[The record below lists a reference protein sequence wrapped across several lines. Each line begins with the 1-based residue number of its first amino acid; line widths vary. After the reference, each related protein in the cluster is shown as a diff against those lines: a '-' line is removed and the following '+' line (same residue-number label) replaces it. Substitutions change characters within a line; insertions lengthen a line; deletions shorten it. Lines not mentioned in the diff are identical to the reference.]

1 MNNSQQSFFST
12 AVREA
17 TYFDLNHLRNLFQYA
32 DSSVV
37 YWSLMQPDNLRQII
51 IGTEQRLLK
60 ICLQCM
66 TQRSGSSVATD
77 SKIVNFSSKSSFL
90 LMSKVKKFIGGDLSH
105 IGKEFSH
112 YEYSYQLFANFRQKY
127 ENDLLGVTDDQTV
140 PDHVV
145 VDAFAHPTRLGIA
158 YNGMNDIDTA
168 KQDLERRGQQLNK
181 HFAETLQKTVL
192 HLDGMQHRT
201 LQTIASYGDR
211 LDRLG

>member
-1 MNNSQQSFFST
+1 MSNSQQSFFSM

-17 TYFDLNHLRNLFQYA
+17 TYLDLTHLRNLFQYA

-66 TQRSGSSVATD
+66 MQRSDSSIKPD

-90 LMSKVKKFIGGDLSH
+90 LMSEVKKFISGDLSL
-105 IGKEFSH
+105 IGKEFSQ

-127 ENDLLGVTDDQTV
+127 ENDLLGVSDEQAA
-140 PDHVV
+140 PDRVV
-145 VDAFAHPTRLGIA
+145 VGAFPRPTLLAVACNSAI
-158 YNGMNDIDTA
+158 DIDTA
-168 KQDLERRGQQLNK
+168 KQDLERRSQQLNK

-201 LQTIASYGDR
+201 LQAIASYA
-211 LDRLG
+211 DRLG